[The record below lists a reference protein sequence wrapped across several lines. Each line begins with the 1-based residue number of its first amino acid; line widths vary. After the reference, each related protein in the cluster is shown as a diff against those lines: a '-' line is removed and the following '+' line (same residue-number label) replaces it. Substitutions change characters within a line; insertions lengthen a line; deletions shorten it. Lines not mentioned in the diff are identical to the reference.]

1 MNTPPVGAVPTALP
15 ATISA
20 RGGRVMI
27 DTCGWVDF
35 LCARDGSLGDQVES
49 AMADDRA
56 CLCSVSV
63 AELLQGI
70 KNQKEQRQ
78 LELLFDNVI
87 LLPVEPEDWVSAGRS
102 LQQLR
107 SQGFQI
113 PLTDGLIA
121 AVALR
126 LGLPVLTVDAHFG
139 KLGVML
145 AA

>member
-1 MNTPPVGAVPTALP
+1 VSTAP
-15 ATISA
+15 AD
-20 RGGRVMI
+20 RVLI

-35 LCARDGSLGDQVES
+35 LRARDGSLGDQVES

-70 KNQKEQRQ
+70 KSQKEQRQ
-78 LELLFDNVI
+78 LELLFDNVT
-87 LLPVEPEDWVSAGRS
+87 LLHVEPADWISAGRT
-102 LQQLR
+102 LQRLR

-113 PLTDGLIA
+113 PLTDALIA
-121 AVALR
+121 AVAIR

-139 KLGVML
+139 KLGVAL